1 MPPLYAG
8 PLGDHLLSN
17 WGMDVRE
24 LLTGLTG
31 TQRVFGEPYERDGVT
46 IIPAAA
52 IRGAGGFGNGNG
64 NQGTGEGGGAIT
76 ARPIGAYV
84 IKDGKARW
92 EPALDVGRLIL
103 GGQLLAALLAL
114 LAFRLLRHRKR
125 PANH

>member
-1 MPPLYAG
+1 
-8 PLGDHLLSN
+8 
-17 WGMDVRE
+17 MDVRE